1 MLDANLSW
9 LGFESTRHQA
19 GMYIQHPCIDL
30 HTSALC
36 WHELAT
42 NPWHD
47 DDGARTAGSNVPRD
61 KSTCLP
67 LHTLVWRAC
76 CVCIDPNDETG
87 ERGGR
92 KGLLS
97 KIYILLYMSI
107 VGYFLCVWKMVKACR
122 VYG

>member
-1 MLDANLSW
+1 
-9 LGFESTRHQA
+9 
-19 GMYIQHPCIDL
+19 MYIQHHPCIDL

-42 NPWHD
+42 TPWH

-76 CVCIDPNDETG
+76 CVCIHPNDETG
-87 ERGGR
+87 EREGR
-92 KGLLS
+92 KGLLRPKNIRTPIFVNS
-97 KIYILLYMSI
+97 CLFFFWGVEDGEVCCTFSP
-107 VGYFLCVWKMVKACR
+107 VRHEEVPR
-122 VYG
+122 